1 MAFTN
6 FDTKEINCK
15 ILYLG
20 TDGSGKSA
28 NFQKILEMTS
38 PEVKSGL
45 LELKP
50 NGRTTQGFFE
60 FLPISLGYVKDFHL
74 KLHLYTLP
82 QNSLYETVPSVI
94 LKGIDGFVF
103 VADSTIE
110 KLGVNITALEEAKRV
125 LSSEGILPSA
135 VPAVM
140 QYNKRDLPSITP
152 IEVLR
157 AELNTAR
164 VPEIEA
170 SAHKGEGVMETLKL
184 VSQQVIRNIAG

>member
-6 FDTKEINCK
+6 FETKEINCK

-20 TDGSGKSA
+20 AEGSGKSA
-28 NFQKILEMTS
+28 NLEKILELTS

-45 LELKP
+45 LERKP
-50 NGRTTQGFFE
+50 KDASAQGLFE
-60 FLPISLGYVKDFHL
+60 FLPISLGFVKDFHI

-110 KLGVNITALEEAKRV
+110 KLGENILALDEAKRI
-125 LSSEGILPSA
+125 LSLEGILPST

-140 QYNKRDLPSITP
+140 QYNKRDLPSVTP
-152 IEVLR
+152 MEILR

-164 VPEIEA
+164 IPEVEA
-170 SAHKGEGVMETLKL
+170 SAHKGEGVMNTIKL
-184 VSQQVIRNIAG
+184 ISQQVIKNIAN

>member
-20 TDGSGKSA
+20 SEGSGKSA
-28 NFQKILEMTS
+28 NLQKILEMIS

-45 LELKP
+45 LERRPGAKQA
-50 NGRTTQGFFE
+50 QGLFE
-60 FLPISLGYVKDFHL
+60 FLPISLGYVKDYHL

-82 QNSLYETVPSVI
+82 QNSLYETVPSII

-110 KLGVNITALEEAKRV
+110 KLGANIASLEESKKI
-125 LSSEGILPSA
+125 LSTEGILPSA

-152 IEVLR
+152 IEVMR

-164 VPEIEA
+164 IPEVEA
-170 SAHKGEGVMETLKL
+170 SAHKGHGVMETLKL
-184 VSQQVIRNIAG
+184 VSQQVIRNIAE

>member
-6 FDTKEINCK
+6 FETKEINCK
-15 ILYLG
+15 ILYFG
-20 TDGSGKSA
+20 SEGSGKSC
-28 NFQKILEMTS
+28 NLKKVLELTS
-38 PEVKSGL
+38 PEIKSGL
-45 LELKP
+45 LELGKS
-50 NGRTTQGFFE
+50 GRSTQGLFE
-60 FLPISLGYVKDFHL
+60 FLPVSLGYVKDFHI

-82 QNSLYETVPSVI
+82 QNSLYETVPSII

-110 KLGVNITALEEAKRV
+110 KLGLNIKTLEEAKNI
-125 LSSEGILPSA
+125 LSEEGILPSS
-135 VPAVM
+135 VPAVI

-164 VPEIEA
+164 IPEVEA
-170 SAHKGEGVMETLKL
+170 SAHNGDGVMETLKI
-184 VSQQVIRNIAG
+184 VSQQVLRNIAG

>member
-6 FDTKEINCK
+6 FETKEINCK

-20 TDGSGKSA
+20 AEGSGKSC
-28 NFQKILEMTS
+28 NLEKILELTS

-45 LELKP
+45 LERKP
-50 NGRTTQGFFE
+50 GDASTQGLFE
-60 FLPISLGYVKDFHL
+60 FLPISLGFVKDFHI

-110 KLGVNITALEEAKRV
+110 KLGENIKALEEAKRV
-125 LSSEGILPSA
+125 LSLEGILPST

-140 QYNKRDLPSITP
+140 QYNKRDLPSVTP
-152 IEVLR
+152 IEILR

-164 VPEIEA
+164 IPEIEA
-170 SAHKGEGVMETLKL
+170 SAQKGEGVMNTIKL
-184 VSQQVIRNIAG
+184 ISQQVIKNIAN

>member
-20 TDGSGKSA
+20 SSGSGKTC
-28 NFQKILEMTS
+28 NLQKILEMTS

-45 LELKP
+45 LELRQNK
-50 NGRTTQGFFE
+50 RTAQGLFE

-110 KLGVNITALEEAKRV
+110 KLGTNIAALEEAKRI
-125 LSSEGILPSA
+125 LSSEGILPSN

-140 QYNKRDLPSITP
+140 QYNKRDLPAITP

-157 AELNTAR
+157 SELNTAR
-164 VPEIEA
+164 IPEVEA
-170 SAHKGEGVMETLKL
+170 SANKGEGVMETLKL
-184 VSQQVIRNIAG
+184 VSQQVLKNIAH